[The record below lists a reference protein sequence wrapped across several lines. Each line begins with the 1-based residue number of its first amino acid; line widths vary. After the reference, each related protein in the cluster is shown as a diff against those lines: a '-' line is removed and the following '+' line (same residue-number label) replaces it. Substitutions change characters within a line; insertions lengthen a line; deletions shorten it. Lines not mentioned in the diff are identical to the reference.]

1 MPQEAPKLGS
11 KLARWRAW
19 VKENWQVLLFWF
31 ACAFAGWYLGAKGY
45 GMALY
50 FRLTGIDPEEWTP
63 LMRLTAQKD
72 PKVGT
77 IVSLEGLTDWQG
89 RPMKLPF
96 HDKMTALLFFCA
108 HCGMEEKLQV
118 FQDFAQRHAD
128 KVRMVI
134 VFIGQPD
141 AEVLR
146 LSQSWTG
153 VVWARDPKLVVF
165 QRLNALHM
173 PRLYLIASD
182 GTLRYLSPLVGYLWD
197 ADRWAKELER
207 VSKRVG
213 R

>member
-1 MPQEAPKLGS
+1 
-11 KLARWRAW
+11 
-19 VKENWQVLLFWF
+19 
-31 ACAFAGWYLGAKGY
+31 
-45 GMALY
+45 MALY